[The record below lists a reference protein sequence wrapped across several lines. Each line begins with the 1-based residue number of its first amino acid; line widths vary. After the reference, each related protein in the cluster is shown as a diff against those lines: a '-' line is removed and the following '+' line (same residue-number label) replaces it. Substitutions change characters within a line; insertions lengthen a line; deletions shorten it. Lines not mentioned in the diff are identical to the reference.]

1 MSDAPVHVLRDGG
14 WAQRLQACLPDPA
27 EALDHWFEGQAQIL
41 KRDAHSTVGLLPLDG
56 ETHFVKIYRPKAA
69 WQRWGFRLGR
79 GRGIHAY
86 DAALRLQAA
95 GIRVAEPQACLLL
108 PGSLLLMTEALPGE
122 DLKSLWLAGDEHG
135 RDAGRT
141 ATAGCMSAAGAALGA
156 LHRGGHA
163 HGDCKWSNLLYV
175 RGQVFFTDLE
185 AVAAIDHVG
194 PRALRDL
201 ARFTLN
207 AEDLALPEDLYQA
220 FLDAYLQT
228 CKQSRR
234 HIVACML
241 PILDELRARHRER
254 YGSRGHRLID
264 G

>member
-1 MSDAPVHVLRDGG
+1 MSDLAVHVLRDGG
-14 WAQRLQACLPDPA
+14 WAQSLQACLPDPA
-27 EALDHWFEGQAQIL
+27 EALDHWFEVRAQIL
-41 KRDAHSTVGLLPLDG
+41 KRDAHSAVGLLPIDG
-56 ETHFVKIYRPKAA
+56 DAHFVKLYRPKAA

-79 GRGIHAY
+79 GRGIHAF

-95 GIRVAEPQACLLL
+95 GTLVAQPQACLLRS
-108 PGSLLLMTEALPGE
+108 GSLLLMTEALPGE
-122 DLKSLWLAGDEHG
+122 DLKSLWLADEEHG
-135 RDAGRT
+135 RT
-141 ATAGCMSAAGAALGA
+141 ARRMAAAGAALGA

-175 RGQVFFTDLE
+175 DERVYFTDLE

-207 AEDLALPEDLYQA
+207 AEDLALPVDLYQA
-220 FLDAYLQT
+220 FLDAYLQG
-228 CKQSRR
+228 CQQSRR

-241 PILDELRARHRER
+241 PILDELRARHRVR
-254 YGSRGHRLID
+254 YGSRGHRLVD